1 MYRNVNFHDDSIY
14 IKWHRIII
22 HEYTI
27 VVIFVYL
34 KTTSLLKIE
43 YSPLSNRPFTFWS
56 NCSEM
61 LDIVVDVGSTPKS
74 VPGPWELQPSNQLVQ
89 RSWDDCSLSMV
100 LSDESTVV
108 FKHFRFSTFFDVSVR
123 SWRILSVMRR
133 TFWIRNAA
141 SLHLSVCSC
150 WACLR
155 STFAPD
161 SAGITEKKY
170 NKLFINN
177 CCLRWLFLDLYI
189 LWYMTA
195 FKMLSNN
202 CYRPMIHICTP
213 SNNFTWLL
221 AVCFL
226 SLYIRSS
233 AWDCTGNRLYG
244 VISFSKISRLH
255 IFNVQSEVDIW
266 RQIF

>member
-1 MYRNVNFHDDSIY
+1 M
-14 IKWHRIII
+14 II
-22 HEYTI
+22 
-27 VVIFVYL
+27 VIFVYL
-34 KTTSLLKIE
+34 KTTSLLKKE
-43 YSPLSNRPFTFWS
+43 NSPLSNRPFTFWS
-56 NCSEM
+56 NRSEM

-74 VPGPWELQPSNQLVQ
+74 VIGPWELQPSNQLVQ
-89 RSWDDCSLSMV
+89 RSWDDCSLAMV
-100 LSDESTVV
+100 LGDESTVV

-133 TFWIRNAA
+133 TCWIRNAA

-161 SAGITEKKY
+161 SAGITERKY
-170 NKLFINN
+170 NKLFIN
-177 CCLRWLFLDLYI
+177 CRLRWLFLDLYI

-195 FKMLSNN
+195 FKLLSKW
-202 CYRPMIHICTP
+202 PMIHICTP

-221 AVCFL
+221 AMCSL

-233 AWDCTGNRLYG
+233 AVDCTGNRLYG
-244 VISFSKISRLH
+244 VISFSKFSRLH
-255 IFNVQSEVDIW
+255 VSNVQSEVDKW
-266 RQIF
+266 RQNF